1 MLAVMQVNQLPYMA
15 EVAAVAL
22 VPQVEMVAALL
33 VVMVVMVFKLPLEVL
48 PHIMLVVAEEDHT
61 PTQVLGP
68 KVMVAKVA
76 AVKVDTV
83 AIILMESNQPAVAAA
98 AVAASP
104 MDLQVEMV
112 DLVLLLFN
120 IPLDNNQ
127 KVYIILNT

>member
-1 MLAVMQVNQLPYMA
+1 MA
-15 EVAAVAL
+15 PVAAVAL

-68 KVMVAKVA
+68 KVLVAKVA

-83 AIILMESNQPAVAAA
+83 AIILMQSNQPAVAVA
-98 AVAASP
+98 AVAAPP
-104 MDLQVEMV
+104 MDLRVEMV
-112 DLVLLLFN
+112 VPVLLLFN
-120 IPLDNNQ
+120 MTLDKYQ
-127 KVYIILNT
+127 KNCYNSK